1 MSLGSGGTQT
11 KTTFKVTPESVRNL
25 PHPLFT
31 VGIIGLN
38 AIFVFGSPLLLMLG
52 DTERW
57 NGLFGLGFFLLPI
70 GICYTFVTHK
80 RISRWLV
87 VAQLMAVAAWA
98 DHLFYPLTLLA
109 LCLYLFSARLPRVYY
124 RILAS
129 TDPSTEDLLEVS
141 RLPTHTLSVMDWFS
155 VIVNWVFILAAL
167 FLFAS
172 LFIPGILFSYQAS

>member
-38 AIFVFGSPLLLMLG
+38 SLFVFASPLLLMLG
-52 DTERW
+52 DEERW

-70 GICYTFVTHK
+70 GICYCFVTHK

-87 VAQLMAVAAWA
+87 VLQLVAVAVWA
-98 DHLFYPLTLLA
+98 EHLLYPLSFLA
-109 LCLYLFSARLPRVYY
+109 LCLYLFFARLPRIYY
-124 RILAS
+124 RLLAS
-129 TDPSTEDLLEVS
+129 NEPSTEELAELS
-141 RLPTHTLSVMDWFS
+141 RLPTHTMSVLDWFS
-155 VIVNWVFILAAL
+155 VIVHWVFILAAL

-172 LFIPGILFSYQAS
+172 LFIPGILFSSQA